1 MSKVG
6 VIIYCI
12 QFIVFIIAGIVV
24 GIKVFDSGAM
34 ALYLALLATFIA
46 NISTD
51 IEVYVKDRDF

>member
-6 VIIYCI
+6 LIMHCI
-12 QFIVFIIAGIVV
+12 QFITFLFAGIVA

-46 NISTD
+46 NISFY
-51 IEVYVKDRDF
+51 IEVYVKDGDF